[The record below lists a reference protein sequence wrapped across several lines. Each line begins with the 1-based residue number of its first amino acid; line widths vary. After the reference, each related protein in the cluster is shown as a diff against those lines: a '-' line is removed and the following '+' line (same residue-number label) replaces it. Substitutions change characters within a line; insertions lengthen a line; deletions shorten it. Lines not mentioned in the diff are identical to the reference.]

1 MDNQASTT
9 NRVAWA
15 GIDLAKATFPLAIW
29 GHQELRSMR
38 VGSFD
43 RTRQGCKEALA
54 KLKREVPEGCR
65 IAIVMEATGSL
76 AETTAAWFLA
86 LDPSIQVA
94 IVNPIQTSAFI
105 RSLGLRNKTDD
116 LDAKALAKYGE
127 ERNPFAWEPPS
138 PEYQVL
144 RDMVRARQD
153 LIRSRTA
160 MNLRLK
166 DHQRCAPLASKAIRA
181 VIRTLER
188 QVEVLDAGILQHVEG
203 HAGLKACAE
212 RMESIKGVGRITAA
226 TVLAELGDLKRFNRS
241 RQLTAF
247 AGLSPR
253 QKLSGTSVH
262 GRSPMCKRGSGR
274 VRSALFMAAVA
285 AVRFNPDM
293 AEVYDRLIGQGKH
306 KRVALG
312 AVMRKLLVIMRA
324 VVIKGRNWAP
334 RAVPA

>member
-1 MDNQASTT
+1 MDNHVSI
-9 NRVAWA
+9 NPVAWA
-15 GIDLAKATFPLAIW
+15 GIDLAKATFQLAFW
-29 GHQELRSMR
+29 GQDELRAMR
-38 VGSFD
+38 VESFE
-43 RTRQGCKEALA
+43 RTRQGCKKALA
-54 KLKREVPEGCR
+54 KLQRETPEGCR
-65 IAIVMEATGSL
+65 IALVMEATGSF

-86 LDPSIQVA
+86 LDPSILVA
-94 IVNPIQTSAFI
+94 IANPIQTSAFI

-127 ERNPFAWEPPS
+127 QRNPFAWAPLEPD
-138 PEYQVL
+138 YQVL

-153 LIRSRTA
+153 LVRSRTA

-166 DHQRCAPLASKAIRA
+166 DHDRCAPLATKALRA

-188 QVEVLDAGILQHVEG
+188 QIEALDAGILKHVEG
-203 HAGLKACAE
+203 HTGLKAYVE
-212 RMESIKGVGRITAA
+212 RMESIKGVGRLTAA
-226 TVLAELGDLKRFNRS
+226 TVLAELGDLKRFTRS

-253 QKLSGTSVH
+253 QKQSGTSVH

-293 AEVYDRLIGQGKH
+293 AEVYDRLLAQGKH

-324 VVIKGRNWAP
+324 LVVKGRNWQP
-334 RAVPA
+334 KAVSA